1 MHKIIYNKV
10 KRNIEKP
17 TSPSSPSLPSLPLPP
32 SPFSK
37 TNKTI
42 KTFFVNINLKNHS
55 KTKNCSKKIKIIDSN
70 KNDNDLLREEQEA
83 KKLKLI
89 DYAEGILNNHANSVW
104 PNFYETPEEPAK
116 RTMDDIKDTE
126 WIGYG
131 KLSMSPY
138 DTAWMAM
145 VPSEKYKS
153 TNLPKD
159 FELAFPQCL
168 KWFFYHQDDNGSW
181 AGKDAK
187 SVLPCLA
194 GLLALGLFRSRSG
207 NYLEEKLNDLGL
219 TLSQFDSSFEKSV
232 NFLNITLNQWN
243 IDEIDYVGFELTV
256 PYMLN
261 ELEKLKPSV
270 VFQFPDKQRLIK
282 EHTRK
287 MNLIPIEA
295 LFALAAKRQPVAMI
309 HSIEAFGN
317 KIDFTKIQNEGFQ
330 AINGSYGSSAAAT
343 ASVLINS
350 PNWDPKAYKFL
361 QKIIARVPAGGTSLG
376 YVPTISDVGI
386 FETAWIM
393 QPMVEFVSKVT
404 KFYNNNN
411 TSDNKLIQSLL
422 EKNKITAKFIRHVVN
437 LQKDTVRWTS
447 WDNRIPADVDTTATC
462 HWVIDQI
469 LPETECNL
477 KKLGAAFYNG
487 RNFVTYPGERT
498 VSISSNVH
506 ALRLLLA
513 KYSKDKSGNNEVN
526 YIITMQ
532 TKTEAGKKITI
543 QQVISTV
550 IELIMANRSEMA
562 TWSDKWNASPSYI
575 THTTNNLLLS
585 LLSYPEIV
593 ENSTLK
599 NQDNLLEYCLKTVN
613 WCLQTQHSD
622 GSWGS
627 VSEIG
632 MGTLKETSYCI
643 RLLNYSSKF
652 YPGNLEIPKALKKA
666 RKFVYK
672 YLDEA
677 MNDDEFFYQKQPLL
691 WIGKQLFSLP
701 NIIRSSVLVSLWE
714 D

>member
-1 MHKIIYNKV
+1 MLKKETL
-10 KRNIEKP
+10 KE
-17 TSPSSPSLPSLPLPP
+17 
-32 SPFSK
+32 
-37 TNKTI
+37 
-42 KTFFVNINLKNHS
+42 LKN
-55 KTKNCSKKIKIIDSN
+55 TTT
-70 KNDNDLLREEQEA
+70 QT
-83 KKLKLI
+83 

-104 PNFYETPEEPAK
+104 PTFYETPEEPAK
-116 RTMDDIKDTE
+116 RTIDDVNDTE

-131 KLSMSPY
+131 KISMSPY
-138 DTAWMAM
+138 DTAWVAM

-168 KWFFYHQDDNGSW
+168 KWLFYHQDDNGSW
-181 AGKDAK
+181 AGKGAK

-194 GLLALGLFRSRSG
+194 GLLALSLFCSRSG
-207 NYLEEKLNDLGL
+207 DYLEEKLNNLGL
-219 TLSQFDSSFEKSV
+219 TLSQFNSTFEKSV
-232 NFLNITLNQWN
+232 DFLKITLNQWN
-243 IDEIDYVGFELTV
+243 INEIDYVGFELTV

-270 VFQFPDKQRLIK
+270 VFQFPDKQKLIK
-282 EHTRK
+282 EHARK

-295 LFALAAKRQPVAMI
+295 LFALAEKRQPVSMI

-386 FETAWIM
+386 FETSWMM
-393 QPMVEFVSKVT
+393 QSMVEFVSKVT
-404 KFYNNNN
+404 KFHNNNN
-411 TSDNKLIQSLL
+411 NDYINNIMSDSSKLIQSLL
-422 EKNKITAKFIRHVVN
+422 EKNKVTAEFIRHVVN
-437 LQKDTVRWTS
+437 LQKDIIRWTS
-447 WDNRIPADVDTTATC
+447 WESRIPADVDITVTC
-462 HWVIDQI
+462 HWIIDQI
-469 LPETECNL
+469 LPGIECNL
-477 KKLGAAFYNG
+477 KKLGATFYNG

-498 VSISSNVH
+498 VSMSSNVH

-513 KYSKDKSGNNEVN
+513 KYSKGKCSDNEVN
-526 YIITMQ
+526 YIITIP

-550 IELIMANRSEMA
+550 IQLIIFNRSEMA
-562 TWSDKWNASPSYI
+562 TWSDKWHASLSYA
-575 THTTNNLLLS
+575 TFKVNNLLLS

-593 ENSTLK
+593 ENSILK

-622 GSWGS
+622 GSWGF

-632 MGTLKETSYCI
+632 MGTLEETSYCI

-652 YPGNLEIPKALKKA
+652 YPDNLEIPKALKKA
-666 RKFVYK
+666 REFVSK

-691 WIGKQLFSLP
+691 WIGKQLYSVP
-701 NIIRSSVLVSLWE
+701 NVIRSSILVSLWE
-714 D
+714 DQ

>member
-1 MHKIIYNKV
+1 TINNNKNV
-10 KRNIEKP
+10 DDLLKEEQATKKRQ
-17 TSPSSPSLPSLPLPP
+17 L
-32 SPFSK
+32 
-37 TNKTI
+37 
-42 KTFFVNINLKNHS
+42 
-55 KTKNCSKKIKIIDSN
+55 KIIDY
-70 KNDNDLLREEQEA
+70 A
-83 KKLKLI
+83 KV
-89 DYAEGILNNHANSVW
+89 ILNDHANSVW

-116 RTMDDIKDTE
+116 RTLDDINDTE

-131 KLSMSPY
+131 KLSMSSY

-145 VPSEKYKS
+145 IPSEKYKS

-181 AGKDAK
+181 AGKDVK
-187 SVLPCLA
+187 GVLPCLA
-194 GLLALGLFRSRSG
+194 DLLVLGLFRSRSG
-207 NYLEEKLNDLGL
+207 DYLEEKLNDLGL
-219 TLSQFDSSFEKSV
+219 TLSQFNS
-232 NFLNITLNQWN
+232 N
-243 IDEIDYVGFELTV
+243 YVGFELIV

-261 ELEKLKPSV
+261 ELENLKPSV
-270 VFQFPDKQRLIK
+270 VFQFPDEQRLIK
-282 EHTRK
+282 EHARK

-309 HSIEAFGN
+309 HLIEAFGN
-317 KIDFTKIQNEGFQ
+317 KIDFTKIQNEDFQ

-350 PNWDPKAYKFL
+350 PNWDSKAYKFL
-361 QKIIARVPAGGTSLG
+361 QKIIAKAPADGTSLG
-376 YVPTISDVGI
+376 YVPTISDV
-386 FETAWIM
+386 
-393 QPMVEFVSKVT
+393 
-404 KFYNNNN
+404 
-411 TSDNKLIQSLL
+411 DNKSIQSLL
-422 EKNKITAKFIRHVVN
+422 EKIKITAEFISHVVS
-437 LQKDTVRWTS
+437 LQKGAVRWTS
-447 WDNRIPADVDTTATC
+447 WDNRIPADVDTTVTC
-462 HWVIDQI
+462 HWIIDQI
-469 LPETECNL
+469 LPEIECYL
-477 KKLGAAFYNG
+477 KKLGATFYNG

-513 KYSKDKSGNNEVN
+513 KYSKDKYRNNEDN

-543 QQVISTV
+543 QQVISTI

-562 TWSDKWNASPSYI
+562 TWSDKWHSSPTYTI
-575 THTTNNLLLS
+575 LTANNMLLS